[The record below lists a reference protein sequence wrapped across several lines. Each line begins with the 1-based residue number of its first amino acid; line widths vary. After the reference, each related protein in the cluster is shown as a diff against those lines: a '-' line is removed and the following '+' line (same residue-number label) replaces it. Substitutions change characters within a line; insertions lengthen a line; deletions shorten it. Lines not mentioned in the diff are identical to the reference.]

1 MPGLGPN
8 YRHAF
13 DGTPIDPLEDQ
24 VEKVNRYIEFPTI
37 VRKPEIM
44 AAGSLHLLY
53 VKLNI
58 HTMMIEYAESA
69 KRK

>member
-1 MPGLGPN
+1 MLLSGRRSTLSG
-8 YRHAF
+8 RSSL
-13 DGTPIDPLEDQ
+13 DD
-24 VEKVNRYIEFPTI
+24 EKVNRYIEFPTI